1 MDFNRGDFTRI
12 DQYVFQNHIY
22 EWATVWAPQ
31 ISNNWTRSTVYVNED
46 DVCNAYFDGELHFY
60 RKGGGCN
67 NTGRIADVSYHEWGH
82 GFHYYNLLAGEYDGS
97 MSEGIADS
105 ISFFQTEDNIM
116 APEFGTNGAY
126 IRDVAPNYS
135 YPEDIVNEVH
145 QDGLIFAGAV
155 WDWWQQLRGDIGD
168 DAAI

>member
-1 MDFNRGDFTRI
+1 MK
-12 DQYVFQNHIY
+12 
-22 EWATVWAPQ
+22 ELQ
-31 ISNNWTRSTVYVNED
+31 ILS
-46 DVCNAYFDGELHFY
+46 L
-60 RKGGGCN
+60 
-67 NTGRIADVSYHEWGH
+67 
-82 GFHYYNLLAGEYDGS
+82 
-97 MSEGIADS
+97 
-105 ISFFQTEDNIM
+105 FQTEDNIM

-168 DAAI
+168 EADMKLWCLYRSWTQSWTDDTHSV